1 MPNIL
6 AGMRISMGTAWL
18 VIVAAEMLLGTG
30 IGYFIWNEW
39 NNLYVANIFVAII
52 IIGITGYV
60 LDQIFEILQL
70 RFNYDS

>member
-1 MPNIL
+1 
-6 AGMRISMGTAWL
+6 MGTAWL

-52 IIGITGYV
+52 IIGITGYI
-60 LDQIFEILQL
+60 LDQLFEFLQMQ
-70 RFNYDS
+70 FNYDS